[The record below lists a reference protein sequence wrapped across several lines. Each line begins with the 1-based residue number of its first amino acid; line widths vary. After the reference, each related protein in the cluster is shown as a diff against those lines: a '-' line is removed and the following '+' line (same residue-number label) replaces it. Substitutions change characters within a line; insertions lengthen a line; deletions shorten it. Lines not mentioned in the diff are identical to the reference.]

1 MSGHCTTIEY
11 MFDPAT
17 LGARG
22 STTPPPPID
31 AATVR
36 VWTEQL
42 HSSAHDLTDAG
53 CIDLIRSLEELTCA
67 AAAAQ
72 AAVTADFDASQRAD
86 QAARGVPAARQGRG
100 VAAQIALAR
109 RESPHRG
116 QQHLGLARVL
126 RDELRHTMAAFA
138 AGKITEWKATLMA
151 RETACLSLRDRREV
165 DARLAGNAER
175 IEAMGDAELVA
186 EARRLAYELDVAS
199 VVQRRRRAEADRR
212 VTLRPAPDVMSQLSA
227 LLPVRDGVA
236 MYAVL
241 TREADRLRAA
251 GDPRSRGQIMADTL
265 VDRVVLTGSTN
276 GEGSGARP
284 GMMINLVVSDT
295 TLWGAGNEAAHVD
308 GYGPIPADLARELAG
323 TERAWLRRVYSN
335 PATGS
340 LVAMDSTAR
349 LVPSGLARLL
359 RLRDRSCRTPWC
371 DAPIRHSDHAR
382 SRAEHGDTSEINTQ
396 GLCEACNHAKQA
408 PGWKAR
414 PRPGPRHIVDTT
426 TPTGHRYRSTSPPLV
441 RPAYVEERPGVW
453 VLIA

>member
-1 MSGHCTTIEY
+1 MLEH
-11 MFDPAT
+11 MFDPTSDSGQGGIA
-17 LGARG
+17 
-22 STTPPPPID
+22 PPGPVD
-31 AATVR
+31 AARVR
-36 VWTEQL
+36 VWIEQL
-42 HSSAHDLTDAG
+42 QSPAG
-53 CIDLIRSLEELTCA
+53 GLSDPARIDLLRSLEELTCA

-72 AAVTADFDASQRAD
+72 AVVTADFDESQRAE
-86 QAARGVPAARQGRG
+86 QASRGVPAARQGRG

-116 QQHLGLARVL
+116 QQHLGLAKVL
-126 RDELRHTMAAFA
+126 RDELPHTMAAFA
-138 AGKITEWKATLMA
+138 AGRITEWKATLVA
-151 RETACLSLRDRREV
+151 RETACLGLADRREV

-175 IEAMGDAELVA
+175 IEAMGDGELVA
-186 EARRLAYELDVAS
+186 EARRHAYELDAES

-227 LLPVRDGVA
+227 CLPVKAGVA
-236 MYAVL
+236 VYAVL

-265 VDRVVLTGSTN
+265 VDRVVS
-276 GEGSGARP
+276 GEGGGTRP
-284 GMMINLVVSDT
+284 GVMINLVVSDQ
-295 TLWGAGNEAAHVD
+295 TLWGGNDEAGHVD

-323 TERAWLRRVYSN
+323 SDLAWLRRVYTN

-349 LVPSGLARLL
+349 RVPAGLARLL
-359 RLRDRSCRTPWC
+359 RLRDRTCRTPWC
-371 DAPIRHSDHAR
+371 DAPIRHSDHAKA
-382 SRAEHGDTSEINTQ
+382 RAEHGDTSEINTQ

-414 PRPGPRHIVDTT
+414 PRPGPRHVVETT

-441 RPAYVEERPGVW
+441 RAAYVEQQPDVW
-453 VLIA
+453 VLVA